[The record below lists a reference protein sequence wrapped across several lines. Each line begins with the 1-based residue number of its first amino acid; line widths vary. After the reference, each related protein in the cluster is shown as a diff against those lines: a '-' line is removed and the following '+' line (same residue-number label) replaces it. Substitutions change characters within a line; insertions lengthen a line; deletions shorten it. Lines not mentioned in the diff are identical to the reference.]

1 MEVCTSKY
9 LKVLFTLNKCFGNIN
24 VLFERRIISN
34 SVLSAGMDRE
44 LAEEFIEQT
53 MEPSSTTIT
62 VTADHHTV
70 SGTESEAW

>member
-1 MEVCTSKY
+1 
-9 LKVLFTLNKCFGNIN
+9 
-24 VLFERRIISN
+24 
-34 SVLSAGMDRE
+34 MDRE

-53 MEPSSTTIT
+53 MEPSSATIT

>member
-1 MEVCTSKY
+1 MDILILAREIIIMSTDVT
-9 LKVLFTLNKCFGNIN
+9 NIAHIARSYHS
-24 VLFERRIISN
+24 LDYAH
-34 SVLSAGMDRE
+34 LCAGMDRE

-53 MEPSSTTIT
+53 MEPSTTIT